1 MRKTSTIIMCAL
13 VCALYSCSPVV
24 TSNITHHYSPL
35 KTVNDVVVLNE
46 KDPVPG
52 DATWMGSVE
61 VKGSGS
67 RNLMMDLTRREAWEN
82 GARYVKVKDY
92 TSSLTRSDIHAMNS
106 DLYWYDFFDD
116 PGDGDVN
123 SVIDQKSDPD
133 IIIADN
139 TDSPLYLIADGQAE
153 YSRVNKIG
161 NGSFTFALGAGYSI
175 SPKFSLELGAEFS
188 NMSMQ
193 TDEESHYSSMGL
205 AASLVYHHRMK
216 GNLYYVPQV
225 EFDYLD
231 FQIED
236 NRIGFVALGIS
247 LLALEY
253 RGKDSMW
260 GIRGSLGE
268 LGIAFPTGDKA
279 DLGAFQMEF
288 GPIYVISLNRVSL
301 GIVRYF

>member
-1 MRKTSTIIMCAL
+1 MRKISTIIVCAL
-13 VCALYSCSPVV
+13 VCALFSCSPVV
-24 TSNITHHYSPL
+24 TSNITHSYSPL
-35 KTVNDVVVLNE
+35 KTVDDVVVLDE

-67 RNLMMDLTRREAWEN
+67 RNLMMDMTRREAWEN
-82 GARYVKVKDY
+82 GARYVKIKNY
-92 TSSLTRSDIHAMNS
+92 TSSMTRSDIHALNS
-106 DLYWYDFFDD
+106 DLYWNDSFNDSD
-116 PGDGDVN
+116 AGDVN
-123 SVIDQKSDPD
+123 AVIDQTSDPD
-133 IIIADN
+133 IKIADN
-139 TDSPLYLIADGQAE
+139 TNRPLYIIADGQAE
-153 YSRVNKIG
+153 YSRVNKTG
-161 NGSFTFALGAGYSI
+161 SGSFTFALGAGYSI

-193 TDEESHYSSMGL
+193 TDEESHYTSKGL

-225 EFDYLD
+225 EFDYLK

-236 NRIGFVALGIS
+236 NSLGFVALGIS

-268 LGIAFPTGDKA
+268 IGIAFPTGDKA

-288 GPIYVISLNRVSL
+288 GPLYVISLNRVSL